1 MQSIFSR
8 SRFAAIAAMVLC
20 AGLAAAQ
27 DNTEAQIFQAPSGGS
42 FSKSAPAGDSFGLLS
57 WNIDRGYGFD
67 GVRKLLSQKQPALC
81 LLQEV
86 DLHTRRTQNRD
97 IGRELAKE
105 LGYNYAFGIEFQ
117 EMSQGVDGRAAYQG
131 QATLSR
137 WPILKSRVIRFERQ
151 SDWWKPHRIIPNVAF
166 FQRRLG
172 GRVALVTELSVN
184 GVPLV
189 VYNLHLESRS
199 GGAIQRAQ
207 LDEVL
212 ADLKNY
218 PPETAAIIGGDLNS
232 KYNPSSVRHY
242 LEKQGFQSVLG
253 QHLTRTHVI
262 IGYLDWIFYRGP
274 WKVEEG
280 KVIRGSHASD
290 HDPIFAELRA
300 IQNAAVAAK
309 R

>member
-1 MQSIFSR
+1 MHF
-8 SRFAAIAAMVLC
+8 RFGRAAFTAGIIAAVSAGFAIAQNNAD
-20 AGLAAAQ
+20 APA
-27 DNTEAQIFQAPSGGS
+27 FQTPLVGS
-42 FSKSAPAGDSFGLLS
+42 YANSAPQGDSFRLVS

-67 GVRKLLSQKQPALC
+67 GIVKLLRERQPDLC

-86 DLHTRRTQNRD
+86 DLHARRTKDRD
-97 IGRELAKE
+97 VGRELAE
-105 LGYNYAFGIEFQ
+105 TLGYNYSFGTEFQ
-117 EMSQGVDGRAAYQG
+117 EMSQGEEGKPAYQG

-137 WPILKSRVIRFERQ
+137 WPILKSRILRFKRQ
-151 SDWWKPHRIIPNVAF
+151 SGWWKPHSFIPNMAF

-172 GRVALVTELSVN
+172 GRVALVSELSVN
-184 GVPLV
+184 GVPVV

-199 GGAIQRAQ
+199 GGAIQHAQ

-212 ADLKNY
+212 ADLKSY
-218 PPETAAIIGGDLNS
+218 PPGTAAIIGGDLNS
-232 KYNPSSVRHY
+232 KYHPTRVRHY
-242 LEKQGFQSVLG
+242 LEKQGFQSVMG
-253 QHLTRTHVI
+253 ERRVRTHVI

-290 HDPIFAELRA
+290 HDPIFAELTSVR
-300 IQNAAVAAK
+300 NARVTAE

>member
-1 MQSIFSR
+1 MHFKFGRAALAAGIIAALSTGL
-8 SRFAAIAAMVLC
+8 AIAE
-20 AGLAAAQ
+20 
-27 DNTEAQIFQAPSGGS
+27 DNAEAQAFQTPLVGS
-42 FSKSAPAGDSFGLLS
+42 FARSAPAGDSFRMIT
-57 WNIDRGYGFD
+57 WNIDRGYKFD
-67 GVRKLLSQKQPALC
+67 GLVKVLQEKQPDLC

-86 DLHTRRTQNRD
+86 DLHARRTKDRD
-97 IGRELAKE
+97 VGHDLAE
-105 LGYNYAFGIEFQ
+105 ALGYNYSFGREFQ
-117 EMSQGVDGRAAYQG
+117 ELGQGEKGKPAYQG

-137 WPILKSRVIRFERQ
+137 WPILKSRVLRFKRQ
-151 SDWWKPHRIIPNVAF
+151 SGWWKPHSFIPNTAF

-184 GVPLV
+184 GVPVV

-199 GGAIQRAQ
+199 GGAIQHAQ

-218 PPETAAIIGGDLNS
+218 PPDTATIIGGDLNS
-232 KYNPSSVRHY
+232 KYHPTAVRHY
-242 LEKQGFQSVLG
+242 LEKQGFQSVMGERLV
-253 QHLTRTHVI
+253 RTHVI

-290 HDPIFAELRA
+290 HDPIFAELTVARNARA
-300 IQNAAVAAK
+300 SAN

>member
-1 MQSIFSR
+1 MQFGLSR
-8 SRFAAIAAMVLC
+8 RRFAAGLLIAFA
-20 AGLAAAQ
+20 AGLVVAQ
-27 DNTEAQIFQAPSGGS
+27 DDSTSRVFETPLEGS
-42 FSKSAPAGDSFGLLS
+42 FAKATPTGNSFRLMS

-67 GVRKLLSQKQPALC
+67 GVMALLHEKQPALC

-86 DLHTRRTQNRD
+86 DLHAHRTKDRD
-97 IGRELAKE
+97 VARELAQS
-105 LGYNYAFGIEFQ
+105 LGYNYSFGIEFQ
-117 EMSQGVDGRAAYQG
+117 ELSQDVHEQPAYQG

-137 WPILKSRVIRFERQ
+137 WPILKSRVIRFQRQ
-151 SDWWKPHRIIPNVAF
+151 SNWWKPHGFIPNIAF

-172 GRVALVTELSVN
+172 GRVALITELSVN
-184 GVPLV
+184 GVPVV

-199 GGAIQRAQ
+199 GGAIQQAQ

-212 ADLKNY
+212 ADLKKY
-218 PPETAAIIGGDLNS
+218 PEETAAIIGGDLNS
-232 KYNPSSVRHY
+232 KYHPTSVRHY
-242 LEKQGFQSVLG
+242 LEKQGFHSVMGERLA
-253 QHLTRTHVI
+253 RTHVI

-290 HDPIFAELRA
+290 HDPILAELTA
-300 IQNAAVAAK
+300 TQNARVTAQ

>member
-1 MQSIFSR
+1 MH
-8 SRFAAIAAMVLC
+8 SRFVRAAFAAGILAALSTGLAIA
-20 AGLAAAQ
+20 Q
-27 DNTEAQIFQAPSGGS
+27 DDAEGQAFQTPLVGSFAKSAPSGGS
-42 FSKSAPAGDSFGLLS
+42 FRMIS

-67 GVRKLLSQKQPALC
+67 GVAKLLQEKQPDLC

-86 DLHTRRTQNRD
+86 DLHARRTKNRD
-97 IGRELAKE
+97 VGGDLART
-105 LGYNYAFGIEFQ
+105 LGYNYSFGTEFQ
-117 EMSQGVDGRAAYQG
+117 EMSQGEEGKPAYQG

-137 WPILKSRVIRFERQ
+137 WPILKSRVLRFRRQ
-151 SDWWKPHRIIPNVAF
+151 SSWWKPHSFIPNIAF

-184 GVPLV
+184 GTHVV

-199 GGAIQRAQ
+199 GGAIQQAQ

-218 PPETAAIIGGDLNS
+218 PPDTAAVIGGDLNS
-232 KYNPSSVRHY
+232 KYHPTAVRHY
-242 LEKQGFQSVLG
+242 LEKQGFQSVMG
-253 QHLTRTHVI
+253 DHIVRTHVI

-290 HDPIFAELRA
+290 HDPIFAELTIA
-300 IQNAAVAAK
+300 QNARVTAE

>member
-1 MQSIFSR
+1 MQFR
-8 SRFAAIAAMVLC
+8 LGWRPFAAGLLMAFSAVLVS
-20 AGLAAAQ
+20 ARDASTSPLFE
-27 DNTEAQIFQAPSGGS
+27 TPLEGS
-42 FSKSAPAGDSFGLLS
+42 FAKSAPTGNSFRLMS

-67 GVRKLLSQKQPALC
+67 GVVKLLRDKQPALC

-86 DLHTRRTQNRD
+86 DLHARRTKDRD
-97 IGRELAKE
+97 VARELAQT
-105 LGYNYAFGIEFQ
+105 LGYNYSFGIEFQ
-117 EMSQGVDGRAAYQG
+117 ELSQDVHDDPAYQG

-137 WPILKSRVIRFERQ
+137 WPILRSRVIRFQRQ
-151 SDWWKPHRIIPNVAF
+151 SGWWKPHAFIPNIPF

-172 GRVALVTELSVN
+172 GRVALVTDLSVN
-184 GVPLV
+184 GVPVV

-199 GGAIQRAQ
+199 GGAIQHAQ
-207 LDEVL
+207 LNEVL

-218 PPETAAIIGGDLNS
+218 PEGTAAIIGGDLNS
-232 KYNPSSVRHY
+232 KYHPTSMRHY
-242 LEKQGFQSVLG
+242 LEKQGFQSVMGERLA
-253 QHLTRTHVI
+253 RTHVI

-290 HDPIFAELRA
+290 HDPIFAELTVA
-300 IQNAAVAAK
+300 QNARVAAK

>member
-1 MQSIFSR
+1 MH
-8 SRFAAIAAMVLC
+8 SRFVRAAFAAGVIATLS
-20 AGLAAAQ
+20 AGLASAQ
-27 DNTEAQIFQAPSGGS
+27 DEAEAFQNPVGASYA
-42 FSKSAPAGDSFGLLS
+42 KSAPQGDSLRLIS

-67 GVRKLLSQKQPALC
+67 GVLKLLQEKRPDLC

-86 DLHTRRTQNRD
+86 DLHAHRTKDRD
-97 IGRELAKE
+97 VGRELAQS
-105 LGYNYAFGIEFQ
+105 LGYNYSFGTEFQ
-117 EMSQGVDGRAAYQG
+117 EMSQGEEGKPAYQG

-137 WPILKSRVIRFERQ
+137 WPILKSRILRFQRQ
-151 SDWWKPHRIIPNVAF
+151 SSWWKPHSFIPNIAF

-184 GVPLV
+184 GTRVV

-199 GGAIQRAQ
+199 GGAIQQAQ

-212 ADLKNY
+212 ADLKTY
-218 PPETAAIIGGDLNS
+218 PPDTAAIIGGDLNS
-232 KYNPSSVRHY
+232 KYHPTAVRHY
-242 LEKQGFQSVLG
+242 LEKQGFQSVMGERLV
-253 QHLTRTHVI
+253 RTHVI

-274 WKVEEG
+274 WKVEQG

-290 HDPIFAELRA
+290 HDPIFAELTTA
-300 IQNAAVAAK
+300 QNARVTAN